1 MDDGEIVVLVTG
13 TLGLM
18 FFTWDFSVKAGR
30 LHGLYRFFAFESI
43 LVLCLLNWR
52 FWFVDPFSWHQ
63 VISWLLLCGSVIP
76 AVDGFRLLRAVG
88 KPDGQFENTTRLV
101 RVGSFKYIRHPLYT
115 SLVILGLGI
124 FFKTLSWAGGVCA
137 MIDVAAI
144 VCTARREEKE
154 MLARFGEEYTSYAA
168 ETKMFIPYVL

>member
-1 MDDGEIVVLVTG
+1 MDDGEIVVLVIG

-30 LHGLYRFFAFESI
+30 FHGLYRFFAFESI
-43 LVLCLLNWR
+43 LLLCLLNWR

-63 VISWLLLCGSVIP
+63 VISWLLLCGSIIP

-88 KPDGQFENTTRLV
+88 KPAGQFENTTRLV
-101 RVGSFKYIRHPLYT
+101 KVGSFKYIRHPLYA
-115 SLVILGLGI
+115 SLIILGLGI
-124 FFKTLSWAGGVCA
+124 FFKQLSWAGGVCA

-144 VCTARREEKE
+144 VGTAQREEKE
-154 MLARFGEEYTSYAA
+154 MLEKFGEEYAAYIA